1 MAWHSDSLRA
11 SWSRKT
17 SQEKKRLQKWAG
29 ASVHTH
35 TPKISSFASR
45 RARKSRFSSSAHH
58 EIGNLARV
66 SRGQIKNVS
75 CARTRTRPLAGLTN
89 VLSESTHAEPSKRE
103 REARRP
109 SADNN
114 SVNYTEASTRNYFGA
129 ARKQCI
135 SWRKTIQMYACV
147 SFDLWCW
154 VSHAAAAINH
164 PKKRRVWLDMVRG
177 CVTRSPLLAVLFLYS
192 LLTHRE
198 LREEET
204 LKGELARC
212 VIFAKGFFYT
222 LQQRLKHDRDH
233 VTFYTLCEHYFL
245 SACWYIAGRAGFFFY
260 RRVSERA
267 KERDAYTAF
276 YIRATLPPA
285 RARVCMCVCVWNR
298 RSGRRKRLQSSLCR
312 YARVSVLR
320 PPCL

>member
-1 MAWHSDSLRA
+1 
-11 SWSRKT
+11 
-17 SQEKKRLQKWAG
+17 
-29 ASVHTH
+29 
-35 TPKISSFASR
+35 
-45 RARKSRFSSSAHH
+45 
-58 EIGNLARV
+58 
-66 SRGQIKNVS
+66 
-75 CARTRTRPLAGLTN
+75 
-89 VLSESTHAEPSKRE
+89 
-103 REARRP
+103 
-109 SADNN
+109 
-114 SVNYTEASTRNYFGA
+114 
-129 ARKQCI
+129 
-135 SWRKTIQMYACV
+135 MYACV

-154 VSHAAAAINH
+154 VSHAAAAAAINH

-267 KERDAYTAF
+267 RERRIHGVLYPGHAASCARESVYVCGIDAAADEKDCNHHSAGM
-276 YIRATLPPA
+276 RE
-285 RARVCMCVCVWNR
+285 
-298 RSGRRKRLQSSLCR
+298 
-312 YARVSVLR
+312 
-320 PPCL
+320 